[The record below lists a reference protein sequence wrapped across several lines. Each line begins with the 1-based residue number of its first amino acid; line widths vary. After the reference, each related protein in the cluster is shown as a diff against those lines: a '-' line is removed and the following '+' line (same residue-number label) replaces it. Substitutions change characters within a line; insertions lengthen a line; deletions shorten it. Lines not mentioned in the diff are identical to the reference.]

1 MQAYADAHA
10 ESDARGLAV
19 LCDASGI
26 ITQVLW
32 DDLGLAATLSCGQP
46 LTATI
51 ERNSRAKAH
60 SFLLE
65 LREKGV
71 TFDWEINVQVSDAI
85 INLQFGGVA
94 EGDVLL
100 VMAAATG
107 SDVMRLYEELASINN
122 EQATALRAA
131 ASTYVKSRHAHHSTD
146 SQIYNELSYL
156 NNELANAHRELAKQT
171 AELER
176 LNMLKNQFL
185 GMAAHD
191 LRSPLTVLLS
201 YSEFLLDDLSGTL
214 GSEHT
219 EFLQIIH
226 RSSQFMLGLV
236 NDLLDV
242 SLIESGRLD
251 LQLQPIDLSELVQH
265 SVKLNGVLA
274 ERKQIHISLALTEDD
289 EIPIMLVDAGKI
301 GQVMDNLLSNAV
313 KYSPHGATVTVHLKR
328 QDQEIV
334 ITVHNPG
341 AAVPAEELERLF
353 QWLGKTSVRSTAGEK
368 SSGLGL
374 AIARRIVEGHQGR
387 IWVDRTVVDGMS
399 FCVALPIVI

>member
-10 ESDARGLAV
+10 ESDTRGLAV

-32 DDLGLAATLSCGQP
+32 DDLGLAATLCCGQP
-46 LTATI
+46 LTASV
-51 ERNSRAKAH
+51 ERGSRAKTH

-71 TFDWEINVQVSDAI
+71 IFAWEINVQVAGRI
-85 INLQFGGVA
+85 ISLQFGGVA
-94 EGDVLL
+94 EGDLLL

-156 NNELANAHRELAKQT
+156 NNELANAHRELAKQN

-191 LRSPLTVLLS
+191 LRSPLSVLLS

-251 LQLQPIDLSELVQH
+251 LHLQPIDLSELVQH

-274 ERKQIHISLALTEDD
+274 ERKQVHISLAEDD

-313 KYSPHGATVTVHLKR
+313 KYSPPGAVVTVHLKR
-328 QDQEIV
+328 QDREIV
-334 ITVHNPG
+334 ITIHNPG
-341 AAVPAEELERLF
+341 AVVPPEELERLF

-374 AIARRIVEGHQGR
+374 AIARRIMEGHQGH
-387 IWVDRTVVDGMS
+387 IWVDRTVVDGMT